1 MAAGRHDEVSPE
13 RDPEESALDDEP
25 QIDTEGKA
33 VDLVLGEEDLLYMAE
48 SPHSTPEGSDVSET
62 GDPLYDE
69 SLLRDL
75 FYTTPVSS
83 DNIKPCLWHNV
94 TCSSVYKTA
103 LKSNSCNRPFATV
116 GHVTCLF
123 LNLIHVLGTL

>member
-1 MAAGRHDEVSPE
+1 MSPE

-48 SPHSTPEGSDVSET
+48 SPHSTPEGSDDSET

-83 DNIKPCLWHNV
+83 DNIKPCSWHSV
-94 TCSSVYKTA
+94 TCSSA
-103 LKSNSCNRPFATV
+103 LTSNSGNQGFCNSGLRDLPILKFNTRTWDFV
-116 GHVTCLF
+116 NSRNGKSSKK
-123 LNLIHVLGTL
+123 

>member
-1 MAAGRHDEVSPE
+1 MSPE

-48 SPHSTPEGSDVSET
+48 SPHSTPEGSDDSET

-83 DNIKPCLWHNV
+83 DNIKPCSWHNV
-94 TCSSVYKTA
+94 TCSSA
-103 LKSNSCNRPFATV
+103 LTSNSGNRAFATV

-123 LNLIHVLGTL
+123 LNLIHVLGTS